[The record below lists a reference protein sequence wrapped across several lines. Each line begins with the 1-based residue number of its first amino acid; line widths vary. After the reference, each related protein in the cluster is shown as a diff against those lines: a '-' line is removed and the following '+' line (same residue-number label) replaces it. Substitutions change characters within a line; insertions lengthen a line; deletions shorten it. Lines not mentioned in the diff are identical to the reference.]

1 MSKVSIQMD
10 PIELID
16 IKADT
21 TFALAL
27 EAYKRGHELFY
38 FNPKN
43 LTFNNGI
50 VTARGKNILK
60 IQNKISEHVVLSEE
74 ETRDLSQNSEFK
86 HILNEFKRDL
96 YKICDPEETNKLAFE
111 DQDKMIREYG
121 GIEAAGK
128 LGATGATPP
137 PK

>member
-1 MSKVSIQMD
+1 VAFSEYHAAKSISG
-10 PIELID
+10 
-16 IKADT
+16 
-21 TFALAL
+21 
-27 EAYKRGHELFY
+27 AYMIRKGKWKYIYYVGFEPELF
-38 FNPKN
+38 N
-43 LTFNNGI
+43 LETDP
-50 VTARGKNILK
+50 
-60 IQNKISEHVVLSEE
+60 E

-86 HILNEFKRDL
+86 HILNELKRDL